1 MVKEDKLKV
10 ELLSHTADP
19 EQNVVAAI
27 RQCYSSVG
35 AKELKEKTTDEVK
48 RRLIGQVIESGHT
61 STLEHA
67 TFTFAIDGVSRVT
80 EIHLIRHRI
89 ASFSIQ
95 SGRYVKR
102 GDAAYR
108 IPPAIKAL
116 KDKKLFDKYAKHLE
130 NSQELYNELLEAGI
144 KAEDARF
151 AQPQSV
157 QVKIVMSMNARELL
171 HFFTV
176 RSCTRAQW
184 EIREI
189 ARQMLALVKEV
200 APIIFENAGPPCV
213 SQRICDQGKMS
224 CDLWKSIK
232 GAELKKSIK
241 NE

>member
-1 MVKEDKLKV
+1 MIKEDKLKV
-10 ELLSHTADP
+10 ELLGYTSDP

-27 RQCYSSVG
+27 RQCYASVG

-48 RRLIGQVIESGHT
+48 RRLIKQVINSGHT

-67 TFTFAIDGVSRVT
+67 SFTFAIDGVSRVT

-108 IPPAIKAL
+108 VPPKIRNLA
-116 KDKKLFDKYAKHLE
+116 DKKLLEKYLKHLE
-130 NSQELYNELLEAGI
+130 NSQELYNELIDAGI
-144 KAEDARF
+144 PAEDARF
-151 AQPQSV
+151 CQPQSV
-157 QVKIVMSMNARELL
+157 QVKIVMTMNARELL
-171 HFFTV
+171 HFFSV

-184 EIREI
+184 EIREV
-189 ARQMLALVKEV
+189 AKQMLDLVKGV

-213 SQRICDQGKMS
+213 SEKICDQGKMS
-224 CDLWKSIK
+224 CGIWKNIK
-232 GAELKKSIK
+232 GAKLKDE
-241 NE
+241 N

>member
-10 ELLSHTADP
+10 ELLGYTSDP

-27 RQCYSSVG
+27 RQCYASVG

-48 RRLIGQVIESGHT
+48 QRLIKQVINSGHT

-67 TFTFAIDGVSRVT
+67 SFTFAIDGVSRVT

-108 IPPAIKAL
+108 VPPKIRNL
-116 KDKKLFDKYAKHLE
+116 EDKKLLEKYLKHLE
-130 NSQELYNELLEAGI
+130 NSQELYNELIDASI
-144 KAEDARF
+144 PAEDARF
-151 AQPQSV
+151 CQPQSV
-157 QVKIVMSMNARELL
+157 QIKIVMTMNARELL
-171 HFFTV
+171 HFFRV

-184 EIREI
+184 EIREV
-189 ARQMLALVKEV
+189 AKQMLDLVKEV

-213 SQRICDQGKMS
+213 SEKLCDQGKMS
-224 CDLWKSIK
+224 CGIWKNIK
-232 GAELKKSIK
+232 GARLK
-241 NE
+241 EDV

>member
-10 ELLSHTADP
+10 ELIGYTSDP

-27 RQCYSSVG
+27 RQCYASVG

-48 RRLIGQVIESGHT
+48 RRLIKQVISSGHT

-67 TFTFAIDGVSRVT
+67 SFTFAIDGVSRVT

-108 IPPAIKAL
+108 VPPKIKNL
-116 KDKKLFDKYAKHLE
+116 EDKKLLEKYLKHLE
-130 NSQELYNELLEAGI
+130 NSQELYNQLIDAGI
-144 KAEDARF
+144 PAEDARF
-151 AQPQSV
+151 CQPQSV
-157 QVKIVMSMNARELL
+157 QVKIVMTMNARELL
-171 HFFTV
+171 HFFSV

-184 EIREI
+184 EIREV
-189 ARQMLALVKEV
+189 AQQMLNLVKEV
-200 APIIFENAGPPCV
+200 APIIFENAGPPCI
-213 SQRICDQGKMS
+213 SEKICDQGKMS
-224 CDLWKSIK
+224 CGIWKNIK
-232 GAELKKSIK
+232 GAKLKDE
-241 NE
+241 N

>member
-10 ELLSHTADP
+10 ELLGYTSDP

-27 RQCYSSVG
+27 RQCYASVG

-48 RRLIGQVIESGHT
+48 RRLIKQVIGSGHT

-67 TFTFAIDGVSRVT
+67 SFTFAIDGVSRVT

-108 IPPAIKAL
+108 VPPKIRNLA
-116 KDKKLFDKYAKHLE
+116 DKKLLEKYLKHLE
-130 NSQELYNELLEAGI
+130 NSQELYNELIDVGI
-144 KAEDARF
+144 PAEDARF
-151 AQPQSV
+151 CQPQSI
-157 QVKIVMSMNARELL
+157 QVKIVMTMNARELL
-171 HFFTV
+171 HFFSV

-184 EIREI
+184 EIREV
-189 ARQMLALVKEV
+189 AKQMLDLVKGV

-213 SQRICDQGKMS
+213 SEKICDQGKMS
-224 CDLWKSIK
+224 CGIWKNIK
-232 GAELKKSIK
+232 GAKLKDE
-241 NE
+241 N

>member
-1 MVKEDKLKV
+1 MAREDQLKV
-10 ELLSHTADP
+10 KLLSHTADP

-35 AKELKEKTTDEVK
+35 AEELKEKTTEEVK
-48 RRLIGQVIESGHT
+48 KRLIKQVIESGHT

-67 TFTFAIDGVSRVT
+67 TFTFSIDGVSRVT

-108 IPPAIKAL
+108 IPPAIKEL
-116 KDKKLFDKYAKHLE
+116 KEKNKKLYEKYLKHLD
-130 NSQELYNELLEAGI
+130 NSQELYNELLDVEI

-151 AQPQSV
+151 CQPQSV

-171 HFFTV
+171 HFFRV
-176 RSCTRAQW
+176 RSCVRAQW

-189 ARQMLALVKEV
+189 AKQMLDLVKEV
-200 APIIFENAGPPCV
+200 APNIFENAGPPCV
-213 SQRICDQGKMS
+213 SEKVCDQGNLS
-224 CDLWKSIK
+224 CGLWKAIK
-232 GAELKKSIK
+232 GAKLK
-241 NE
+241 E

>member
-1 MVKEDKLKV
+1 VIKEDKLKV

-19 EQNVVAAI
+19 EQNIVASI

-35 AKELKEKTTDEVK
+35 AKELKEKTNKETTE
-48 RRLIGQVIESGHT
+48 RLIKQVIASGHT

-95 SGRYVKR
+95 SGRYVRR

-108 IPPAIKAL
+108 FPPVIKAL
-116 KDKKLFDKYAKHLE
+116 EDKKLYEKYLKHLE
-130 NSQELYNELLEAGI
+130 NSQVLYNELIDAGI
-144 KAEDARF
+144 KAEDARYC
-151 AQPQSV
+151 QPQSI

-171 HFFTV
+171 HFFSV
-176 RSCTRAQW
+176 RSCVRAQW

-189 ARQMLALVKEV
+189 AAQMLELVKEV

-213 SQRICDQGKMS
+213 SEKLCNQGKMS
-224 CDLWKSIK
+224 CGIWKNIK
-232 GAELKKSIK
+232 GARLKEEI
-241 NE
+241 

>member
-1 MVKEDKLKV
+1 MAKEDQLKV
-10 ELLSHTADP
+10 KLLSHTADP

-35 AKELKEKTTDEVK
+35 AEELKEKTTEEV
-48 RRLIGQVIESGHT
+48 RNRLIRQVIESGHT

-67 TFTFAIDGVSRVT
+67 TFTFSIDGVSRVT

-108 IPPAIKAL
+108 VPPMIKAL
-116 KDKKLFDKYAKHLE
+116 KDKKLYEKYLKHLD
-130 NSQELYNELLEAGI
+130 NSQELYNELTDAGI

-151 AQPQSV
+151 CQPQSV
-157 QVKIVMSMNARELL
+157 QIKMVMSMNARELL
-171 HFFTV
+171 HFFSI
-176 RSCTRAQW
+176 RSCIRAQW

-189 ARQMLALVKEV
+189 AKQMLDLVKEV
-200 APIIFENAGPPCV
+200 APNIFENAGAPCV
-213 SQRICDQGKMS
+213 SEKLCDQGKLS
-224 CDLWKSIK
+224 CGLWKTIK
-232 GAELKKSIK
+232 GSKLKE

>member
-10 ELLSHTADP
+10 ELLGYTSDP

-27 RQCYSSVG
+27 RQCYASVG
-35 AKELKEKTTDEVK
+35 AKELKEKTTEEVK
-48 RRLIGQVIESGHT
+48 QRLIKQVINSGHT

-67 TFTFAIDGVSRVT
+67 SFTFAIDGVSRVT

-108 IPPAIKAL
+108 VPPKIKNL
-116 KDKKLFDKYAKHLE
+116 EDKKLLEKYLKHLE
-130 NSQELYNELLEAGI
+130 NSQELYNELIDAGVA
-144 KAEDARF
+144 AEDARF
-151 AQPQSV
+151 CQPQSV
-157 QVKIVMSMNARELL
+157 QVKIVMTMNVRELL
-171 HFFTV
+171 HFFRV

-189 ARQMLALVKEV
+189 TQQMLKLVREV

-213 SQRICDQGKMS
+213 SEKLCDQGKMS
-224 CDLWKSIK
+224 CGIWKNIK
-232 GAELKKSIK
+232 GARLK
-241 NE
+241 E

>member
-1 MVKEDKLKV
+1 MAKEDKLKV
-10 ELLSHTADP
+10 KLLSHTADP

-35 AKELKEKTTDEVK
+35 ATELKKKTTEEVRK
-48 RRLIGQVIESGHT
+48 RLIKQVIDSGHT

-67 TFTFAIDGVSRVT
+67 TFTFSIDGVSRVT

-108 IPPAIKAL
+108 VPPAIRVME
-116 KDKKLFDKYAKHLE
+116 DKKLYKKYLKHLD
-130 NSQELYNELLEAGI
+130 NAQELYNELTDAGI

-151 AQPQSV
+151 CQPQSV

-171 HFFTV
+171 HFFSI
-176 RSCTRAQW
+176 RSCIRAQW

-189 ARQMLALVKEV
+189 SKQMLDLVKKV
-200 APIIFENAGPPCV
+200 APNIFENAGAPCV
-213 SQRICDQGKMS
+213 SQRVCDQGNLS
-224 CDLWKSIK
+224 CGLWKTVK
-232 GAELKKSIK
+232 GSKLK
-241 NE
+241 E